1 MSIISRILGA
11 AIAVVTEAIFLVGGL
26 FAIGSMRRYLR
37 IRAM

>member
-1 MSIISRILGA
+1 MISRIFGGLL
-11 AIAVVTEAIFLVGGL
+11 AVLTELIFVIGGL